1 VTTSDATQPP
11 TLVTGAI
18 TTSDEAVDAFLASID
33 WVALVLQSDQVAQH
47 WEDPSVLAGMTVGM
61 VAGHLFLATR
71 VLARQ
76 LDQGPPPPDAITVSM
91 PLAYRRSRVAD
102 PDDLDSPVY
111 RVVRDDGAH
120 VGAQGTAVVIA
131 RFDKLRHELRER
143 LDDRDGTLP
152 RAVLRQ
158 DGTAVSLSDFVV
170 SRLIEVVV
178 HGDDLMASVGLDT
191 PAPPPSA
198 CALAI
203 EFLVRGARE
212 QAGDLAVLREL
223 TRRERATTDALRAL

>member
-1 VTTSDATQPP
+1 VTTSDATQPS
-11 TLVTGAI
+11 TI
-18 TTSDEAVDAFLASID
+18 TTDDEAVDAFLASTD
-33 WVALVLQSDQVAQH
+33 WAALVLQSDQVAQH
-47 WEDPSVLAGMTVGM
+47 WDDLSVLAGMTVGM

-76 LDQGPPPPDAITVSM
+76 LDAGPPPPDAVVESM
-91 PLAYRRSRVAD
+91 PLAYRRARFVND
-102 PDDLDSPVY
+102 DDLELQMH
-111 RVVRDDGAH
+111 RGVRDDGAH
-120 VGAQGTAVVIA
+120 VGAQGAAVVIA
-131 RFDKLRHELRER
+131 RFDKLRNELRTR
-143 LDDRDGTLP
+143 LDNRDGTLP
-152 RAVLRQ
+152 RTVLRQ
-158 DGTAVSLSDFVV
+158 DNTAVSFTDFVV

-198 CALAI
+198 CGLAV

-212 QAGDLAVLREL
+212 KAGDLEVLREL